1 MRQIVVGTRGS
12 TQALAQARWV
22 VARLKEEWPETEFKL
37 VTLPTRSEALE
48 LLHRDLE
55 EALVAE
61 RIDIAVHNLVDLP
74 VEQPAGIKLSSI
86 PRRLEARDVLV
97 GRSGAKS
104 LASLPEGASV
114 GANTVLRRALLAN
127 YRPDLR
133 LIDVRGDV
141 DARLEAIGRGDCDA
155 VILAAAGLIRLELR
169 NRIDEII
176 DADVLV
182 PTPGQG
188 SLGLETREDDS
199 IAEELAYSLH
209 HHASDDRITAERA
222 FLSGLG
228 APAWSTAIGAL
239 AAVGEDGALTL
250 HGCVAAPDGSRVIR
264 GTAEGYADEAE
275 DVGRELAED
284 VLKQGGR
291 EILQPPAL

>member
-12 TQALAQARWV
+12 TQALAQARWAA
-22 VARLKEEWPETEFKL
+22 ARLKEEWPETEFKL
-37 VTLPTRSEALE
+37 VTIPSTVEAPE

-55 EALVAE
+55 QALFAS

-74 VEQPAGIKLSSI
+74 IEQPENIKLSSI

-97 GRSGAKS
+97 GRAGWKS
-104 LASLPEGASV
+104 LAALPQGASV

-176 DADVLV
+176 DADVML

-188 SLGLETREDDS
+188 SLGLETREDDEM
-199 IAEELAYSLH
+199 AEELAYSLH

-222 FLSGLG
+222 FLAGLG
-228 APAWSTAIGAL
+228 APAWGNAIGAL
-239 AAVGEDGALTL
+239 ASVGEDGALL
-250 HGCVAAPDGSRVIR
+250 LQGCVATQDGSRIIR
-264 GTAEGYADEAE
+264 ASTEGYADEAE

-284 VLKQGGR
+284 LLKQGGR
-291 EILQPPAL
+291 EILNSPA